1 MTPEELEK
9 RLAEIPAGST
19 MMLDPGRDPS
29 TGERGPRR
37 MMPVPGTYGCARG
50 CGRSTVMPG
59 ICPTCGGKERMAEA
73 RREFAGALG
82 SIPEAFRWAKPR
94 AEDMAK
100 RAQPLHTQNGA
111 RSPGD
116 MAERI
121 AMSVGLAAG
130 AERRLFW
137 TMRGPTGCGKTSIAC
152 AALTALCEAGIASWL
167 AAPVPG
173 SRRSERQ
180 PAAES
185 MAVRIARGARFIP
198 AVHLMPPQDESDNRP
213 AMFGAALRAT
223 VLFLDDLGKELSARE
238 DTAASAQ
245 RAAKT
250 RELIEERWN
259 ARRPT
264 VITTALSDDALNS
277 IYDGG
282 TFRRFAG
289 DDQVKFLDWS
299 ES

>member
-19 MMLDPGRDPS
+19 MMLDPGRDPVS
-29 TGERGPRR
+29 GERGQRR
-37 MMPVPGTYGCARG
+37 MMPVPGNYGCVRG

-59 ICPTCGGKERMAEA
+59 ICPTCGGKERLAEA

-82 SIPEAFRWAKPR
+82 SIPEAFRWAGPR
-94 AEDMAK
+94 VDELAT
-100 RAQPLHTQNGA
+100 RAHQLVTQNGVS
-111 RSPGD
+111 RPGD
-116 MAERI
+116 LAERI
-121 AMSVGLAAG
+121 AIGVGTG
-130 AERRLFW
+130 RTKFW
-137 TMRGPTGCGKTSIAC
+137 TLRGPTGSGKTSIAC

-198 AVHLMPPQDESDNRP
+198 AIHLMPPQDESDNRP

-289 DDQVKFLDWS
+289 DDQVKFLDWG

>member
-19 MMLDPGRDPS
+19 MMLDPGRDPD

-37 MMPVPGTYGCARG
+37 MMPSPGNYGCARG

-59 ICPTCGGKERMAEA
+59 ICLDCGSKERRTEA
-73 RREFAGALG
+73 RREFSGALG
-82 SIPEAFRWAKPR
+82 SIPEAFRWAGPR
-94 AEDMAK
+94 ADDLAK
-100 RAQPLHTQNGA
+100 RAHQLVTQNGVS
-111 RSPGD
+111 RPGD
-116 MAERI
+116 LAERI
-121 AMSVGLAAG
+121 AIGVGTG
-130 AERRLFW
+130 RTKFW
-137 TMRGPTGCGKTSIAC
+137 TLRGPTGSGKTSIVC

-173 SRRSERQ
+173 SRRGERQ

-198 AVHLMPPQDESDNRP
+198 AIHLMPPQDPSDDRP
-213 AMFGAALRAT
+213 AMFGTALRAT

-238 DTAASAQ
+238 DTAVSAL

-250 RELIEERWN
+250 RELIEERWY

-264 VITTALSDDALNS
+264 VITTALKDEDLLKV
-277 IYDGG
+277 YDGG
-282 TFRRFAG
+282 TFRRFSTDG
-289 DDQVKFLDWS
+289 QVKFLDWG

>member
-1 MTPEELEK
+1 MDAEELEK

-37 MMPVPGTYGCARG
+37 MMPVPGNYGCARG
-50 CGRSTVMPG
+50 CGRNTVMPG
-59 ICPTCGGKERMAEA
+59 ICPTCGGKERLAEA
-73 RREFAGALG
+73 RREFVGALG
-82 SIPEAFRWAKPR
+82 SIPEAFRWAAPR
-94 AEDMAK
+94 ADDLAK
-100 RAQPLHTQNGA
+100 RAHQLVTQNGVS
-111 RSPGD
+111 RPGD
-116 MAERI
+116 LAERI
-121 AMSVGLAAG
+121 AIGVGTG
-130 AERRLFW
+130 RVKFW
-137 TMRGPTGCGKTSIAC
+137 TLRGPTGCGKTSIAC

-173 SRRSERQ
+173 SRRSDRQ

-185 MAVRIARGARFIP
+185 MAVRIARGARFVP
-198 AVHLMPPQDESDNRP
+198 AIHLMPPQDPSDDRP
-213 AMFGAALRAT
+213 AMFGIALRAT

-289 DDQVKFLDWS
+289 DNQVKFLDWG
-299 ES
+299 EL

>member
-1 MTPEELEK
+1 
-9 RLAEIPAGST
+9 
-19 MMLDPGRDPS
+19 MMLDPGRDPI

-37 MMPVPGTYGCARG
+37 MMPRAGNYGCARG
-50 CGRSTVMPG
+50 CGRNTTMPG
-59 ICPTCGGKERMAEA
+59 ICSVCGGRERRAEA
-73 RREFAGALG
+73 RREFGAALG
-82 SIPEAFRWAKPR
+82 SIPEAFRWATPR
-94 AEDMAK
+94 AEDLTK
-100 RAQPLHTQNGA
+100 RARGLTTQNGT

-116 MAERI
+116 LAERI
-121 AMSVGLAAG
+121 AFGVGLAAD

-137 TMRGPTGCGKTSIAC
+137 TLRGPTGAGKTSIVC
-152 AALTALCEAGIASWL
+152 AALTALCEAGIAAWL

-173 SRRSERQ
+173 SRRYVAPE
-180 PAAES
+180 PAV
-185 MAVRIARGARFIP
+185 VRIARGARFIP
-198 AVHLMPPQDESDNRP
+198 AINLMPPQDPSDNRP
-213 AMFGAALRAT
+213 AMFGTALYAT

-238 DTAASAQ
+238 DAAVTAL

-250 RELIEERWN
+250 RELIEERWY

-264 VITTALSDDALNS
+264 VITTALADEPLLKV
-277 IYDGG
+277 YDGG

>member
-19 MMLDPGRDPS
+19 MMLDPGRDPV
-29 TGERGPRR
+29 TGERGQRR
-37 MMPVPGTYGCARG
+37 MMPSPGNYGCARG

-59 ICPTCGGKERMAEA
+59 ICPTCGGKERRAEA

-82 SIPEAFRWAKPR
+82 SIPEAFRWAAPR
-94 AEDMAK
+94 AEDLAK
-100 RAQPLHTQNGA
+100 RARQLVTQNGV
-111 RSPGD
+111 SHPGD
-116 MAERI
+116 LAERI
-121 AMSVGLAAG
+121 AIGVGTG
-130 AERRLFW
+130 RTRFW
-137 TMRGPTGCGKTSIAC
+137 TLRGPTGSGKTSVAC

-173 SRRSERQ
+173 SRRGDRQ
-180 PAAES
+180 PSGES
-185 MAVRIARGARFIP
+185 IAVRIARGARFIP
-198 AVHLMPPQDESDNRP
+198 AVHIMPPQDPSDDRP
-213 AMFGAALRAT
+213 AMFGTAMRAT

-289 DDQVKFLDWS
+289 DDQVKFLDWG

>member
-1 MTPEELEK
+1 MTMTPEELKK
-9 RLAEIPAGST
+9 RLDAIPAGST
-19 MMLDPGRDPS
+19 MTLDTGRDPV
-29 TGERGPRR
+29 TGERGARR
-37 MMPVPGTYGCARG
+37 MMPTPGSYGCARG
-50 CGRSTVMPG
+50 CGRNTVMPG
-59 ICPTCGGKERMAEA
+59 LCPACGNKERLAEA
-73 RREFAGALG
+73 RREFGGALG
-82 SIPEAFRWAKPR
+82 SIPEAFRWAAPR
-94 AEDMAK
+94 ADDLAK
-100 RAQPLHTQNGA
+100 RAHQLVTQNGVS
-111 RSPGD
+111 RPGD
-116 MAERI
+116 LAERI
-121 AMSVGLAAG
+121 AIGVGTG
-130 AERRLFW
+130 RTKFW
-137 TMRGPTGCGKTSIAC
+137 TLRGPTGAGKTSIVC

-198 AVHLMPPQDESDNRP
+198 AVHIMPPQDPSDDRP
-213 AMFGAALRAT
+213 AMFGPALRAT

-289 DDQVKFLDWS
+289 DDQVKFLNWG

>member
-1 MTPEELEK
+1 MDAEELEK
-9 RLAEIPAGST
+9 RLAGIPAGST

-29 TGERGPRR
+29 TGERGQRR
-37 MMPVPGTYGCARG
+37 MMPIPGSYGCARG
-50 CGRSTVMPG
+50 CGRNTVMPG
-59 ICPTCGGKERMAEA
+59 RCPACGNEERTAEA

-82 SIPEAFRWAKPR
+82 SIPEAFRWATSRSGDLP
-94 AEDMAK
+94 K
-100 RAQPLHTQNGA
+100 RARHLQTQNGA

-116 MAERI
+116 TAERI
-121 AMSVGLAAG
+121 AMGVGLAAG
-130 AERRLFW
+130 VERRIFW
-137 TMRGPTGCGKTSIAC
+137 TLRGPTGTGKTSIVC
-152 AALTALCEAGIASWL
+152 AALAALCEAGIASWL

-173 SRRSERQ
+173 SRRNERHA
-180 PAAES
+180 PES
-185 MAVRIARGARFIP
+185 IAVRIARGARFIP
-198 AVHLMPPQDESDNRP
+198 AISLMPPQDPGDDRP
-213 AMFGAALRAT
+213 AMFGTALRAT

-238 DTAASAQ
+238 DTAASAH
-245 RAAKT
+245 RSAKT

-264 VITTALSDDALNS
+264 VITTALTDEELNN

-282 TFRRFAG
+282 AFRRFAV